1 MCVLHVS
8 PSFPRGWLEE
18 VRQDPNHRAS
28 WVGGARE
35 MEGEQEGR
43 VSPATE
49 ASAPWAG
56 PAHLQKRCLFG
67 TASQEM
73 VGWGAMGFSRFSV
86 QLPLEGAQWERA
98 AGS

>member
-1 MCVLHVS
+1 MCALHVS
-8 PSFPRGWLEE
+8 PFFPRGWLEE

-56 PAHLQKRCLFG
+56 PAHLQKRCLLRDG
-67 TASQEM
+67 KSGDGG
-73 VGWGAMGFSRFSV
+73 VGCRGLLSF
-86 QLPLEGAQWERA
+86 
-98 AGS
+98 